1 MSFCSCNQREREIE
15 RDGKHLIMQPKK
27 EKDRKCSITQ
37 PKKRDGKYNEGDEL
51 RSRNDQEAKE
61 GNKSNKILEKSIRL
75 DI

>member
-1 MSFCSCNQREREIE
+1 
-15 RDGKHLIMQPKK
+15 MQPKK